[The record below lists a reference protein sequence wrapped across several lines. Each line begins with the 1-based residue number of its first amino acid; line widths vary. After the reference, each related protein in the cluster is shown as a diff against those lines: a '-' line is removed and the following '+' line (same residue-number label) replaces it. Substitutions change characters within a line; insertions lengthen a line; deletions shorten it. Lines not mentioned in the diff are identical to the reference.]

1 MAAITVGSTAENRS
15 GVTFTGYTFVDLN
28 NPSGDDGTLTR
39 VDIWSATALTNTR
52 YGTMHGAGTEYTP
65 RDDEAIGNVPSGSKQ
80 TFSGLD
86 IDIESGDFSSIFC
99 VGRIENDTSG
109 GLGRYRK
116 SGDQF
121 DAGEQT
127 YTYNSGDILSVE
139 GHGETVSAVTEA
151 YGYVV

>member
-1 MAAITVGSTAENRS
+1 MAAITVGSTAENRA
-15 GVTFTGYTFVDLN
+15 GVTFTGYTFVDQN
-28 NPSGDDGTLTR
+28 NPSGDDGTLTS
-39 VDIWSATALTNTR
+39 VDIYAATALTNTR

-65 RDDEAIGNVPSGSKQ
+65 RDDETIGNVASGSKQ

-86 IDIESGDFSSIFC
+86 IDVQSGDFSSIFC
-99 VGRIENDTSG
+99 NGRIDAATSG
-109 GLGRYRK
+109 GLGNYYK

-127 YTYNSGDILSVE
+127 YVLNSGDIISVE